1 MYFSQDDVPTIA
13 NVIPSMDKIDD
24 ALNPQANET
33 VYHPAIQHAMRLGK
47 DTMNVYYSH
56 TDSSAVYRIAMGA

>member
-1 MYFSQDDVPTIA
+1 
-13 NVIPSMDKIDD
+13 MDKIDD
-24 ALNPQANET
+24 TLNMQASET

-47 DTMNVYYSH
+47 NTMNTYYSH